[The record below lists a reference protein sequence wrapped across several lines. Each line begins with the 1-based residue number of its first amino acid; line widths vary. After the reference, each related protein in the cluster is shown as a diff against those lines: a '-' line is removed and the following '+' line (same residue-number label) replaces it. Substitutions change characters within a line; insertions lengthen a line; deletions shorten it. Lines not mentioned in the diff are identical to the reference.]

1 MKIYYKNWRLFLI
14 FLFLFLSIAAIVSRM
29 VYVQVEQGNFLLQK
43 GNNQNTSERVI
54 KFKRGSIYDK
64 NGIPLA
70 ISITGFDLFALSGLS
85 EDDFLKI
92 KNTLKLNDL
101 EYKSFNKKSLIKNSL
116 SFEEMRKVRSLR
128 IDRLELEKTYK
139 RHYPLGEQ
147 VAPLVGFS
155 GRDGYGLEGL
165 EKSYNSILTGK
176 PLREFLYVDDLANAI
191 AFIVEN
197 EINDDL
203 KTFI

>member
-14 FLFLFLSIAAIVSRM
+14 FLFLFLSITAIVSRM

-101 EYKSFNKKSLIKNSL
+101 KY
-116 SFEEMRKVRSLR
+116 
-128 IDRLELEKTYK
+128 
-139 RHYPLGEQ
+139 
-147 VAPLVGFS
+147 
-155 GRDGYGLEGL
+155 
-165 EKSYNSILTGK
+165 K
-176 PLREFLYVDDLANAI
+176 PLQ
-191 AFIVEN
+191 
-197 EINDDL
+197 
-203 KTFI
+203 

>member
-14 FLFLFLSIAAIVSRM
+14 FLFLFLPIAAIVSRM

-54 KFKRGSIYDK
+54 KFKRGSMYDK

-116 SFEEMRKVRSLR
+116 SFEDMRKVRSLR

-176 PLREFLYVDDLANAI
+176 PLKERLLRDVARSTIQRIEV
-191 AFIVEN
+191 
-197 EINDDL
+197 
-203 KTFI
+203 

>member
-14 FLFLFLSIAAIVSRM
+14 FLFLFLSIAVIVSRM

-43 GNNQNTSERVI
+43 GNNQNTSVRVI

-70 ISITGFDLFALSGLS
+70 ISITGFDLFALSGLR

-128 IDRLELEKTYK
+128 ICLLYTS
-139 RHYPLGEQ
+139 PS
-147 VAPLVGFS
+147 P
-155 GRDGYGLEGL
+155 RD
-165 EKSYNSILTGK
+165 
-176 PLREFLYVDDLANAI
+176 
-191 AFIVEN
+191 
-197 EINDDL
+197 
-203 KTFI
+203 

>member
-70 ISITGFDLFALSGLS
+70 ISITGFDLFALSGLR

-92 KNTLKLNDL
+92 KKDLLNHGRFAAAIEIKSSSQINTT
-101 EYKSFNKKSLIKNSL
+101 SS
-116 SFEEMRKVRSLR
+116 
-128 IDRLELEKTYK
+128 
-139 RHYPLGEQ
+139 PL
-147 VAPLVGFS
+147 L
-155 GRDGYGLEGL
+155 LMH
-165 EKSYNSILTGK
+165 
-176 PLREFLYVDDLANAI
+176 
-191 AFIVEN
+191 
-197 EINDDL
+197 
-203 KTFI
+203 